1 MPHHLHDTLQRVL
14 GLDAEPGSL
23 TFGQIALRALI
34 VFFATLIMVRLA
46 DRRFFAKKAAFD
58 VILGFILASMLA
70 RAVNGSAAFF
80 PTLGVGFVLVG
91 LHRLLGAIAFRSHW
105 FGFLVKGNPDI
116 LVENGELK
124 KSAMRR
130 TNISEHDL
138 LEDLRLNGMIADP
151 SEVQVARLERDGK
164 ISVIRRKN

>member
-1 MPHHLHDTLQRVL
+1 MLQHFHEWLSGLL
-14 GLDAEPGSL
+14 GLNLQPASL
-23 TFGQIALRALI
+23 TFWQVALRAVI
-34 VFFATLIMVRLA
+34 VFFATLVMVRLA

-70 RAVNGSAAFF
+70 RAVNGSSAFF

-91 LHRLLGAIAFRSHW
+91 LHRLLGALAFRFHW
-105 FGFLVKGNPDI
+105 FGFLVKGNPDV

-124 KSAMRR
+124 KAAMRR

-151 SEVQVARLERDGK
+151 SEVRVARLERDGK
-164 ISVIRRKN
+164 ISVIRRQN